1 MKIFDWVH
9 RRFAHKER
17 SAEGGKKSCVIDYGD
32 GENSYVHDSNALNMF
47 DGWKE
52 GILTI
57 GTLGYDPLKDE
68 AEQQRAE
75 QENDSDGGE
84 ITDSDDEEE
93 ANPLVYAAA
102 AAAAAYT
109 HDCEALL
116 ETKGEASNRVNEE
129 FDFESEF
136 DAMIMSIPKKERITL
151 AELFSADS
159 EMKLLQKKKLG
170 DQKLGEVVMNKDN
183 KHNSNKH
190 GFSFAKKLIGD
201 KDARPIQKLHRL
213 MRMMLKRKIHPD
225 EVVNKQNGGKSSN
238 ICSQTST
245 ETASLLPAQVADAI
259 I

>member
-1 MKIFDWVH
+1 M
-9 RRFAHKER
+9 
-17 SAEGGKKSCVIDYGD
+17 IDYGD
-32 GENSYVHDSNALNMF
+32 GENSYVHDSNALNVF

-75 QENDSDGGE
+75 QENDSDSDGGE
-84 ITDSDDEEE
+84 ITDSDEEEE

-102 AAAAAYT
+102 AAAAAYAY
-109 HDCEALL
+109 DCEALV
-116 ETKGEASNRVNEE
+116 ETKGEAGNRVNEE

-159 EMKLLQKKKLG
+159 EMKLLQKKKSG
-170 DQKLGEVVMNKDN
+170 DQKLGEAVMNKGN
-183 KHNSNKH
+183 KPNSNKH

-201 KDARPIQKLHRL
+201 KDARPIQKLHRVS
-213 MRMMLKRKIHPD
+213 H
-225 EVVNKQNGGKSSN
+225 
-238 ICSQTST
+238 
-245 ETASLLPAQVADAI
+245 
-259 I
+259 